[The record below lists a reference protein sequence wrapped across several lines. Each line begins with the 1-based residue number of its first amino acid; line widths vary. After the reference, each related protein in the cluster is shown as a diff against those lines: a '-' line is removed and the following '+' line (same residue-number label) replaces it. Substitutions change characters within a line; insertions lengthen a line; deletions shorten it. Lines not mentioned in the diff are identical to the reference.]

1 MIESTEKVL
10 MGFSSDLSIVF
21 ENPIR
26 TNRYEIRKKIRK
38 IRRQLEEAEKM
49 RKLQERRENLK
60 PEVAVKIIQRAWR
73 RHIDCQ
79 VLGGSPYFPGV
90 REPQNWTDACH
101 LMTTTV
107 TYSGKCVLSLLN
119 SESEFH

>member
-21 ENPIR
+21 ENPMR

-90 REPQNWTDACH
+90 REPQNLNDAGRSI
-101 LMTTTV
+101 TSRV
-107 TYSGKCVLSLLN
+107 TYSGKWVFSLLN
-119 SESEFH
+119 SENQFH